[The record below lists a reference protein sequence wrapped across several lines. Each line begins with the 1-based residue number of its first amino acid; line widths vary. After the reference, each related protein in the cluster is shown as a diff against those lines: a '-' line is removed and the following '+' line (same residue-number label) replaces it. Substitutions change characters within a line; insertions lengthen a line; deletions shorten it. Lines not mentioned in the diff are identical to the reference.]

1 MLGLPTAID
10 ISVDSVVSLG
20 GWYGAL
26 GLPTAIDISVDSV
39 VSLGGWYGVLGLP
52 TAIDI
57 SVDCGQSG
65 RVVWGVGAPD
75 CYRH

>member
-1 MLGLPTAID
+1 M
-10 ISVDSVVSLG
+10 
-20 GWYGAL
+20 L

-57 SVDCGQSG
+57 SVDCGHSG
-65 RVVWGVGAPD
+65 RVVRGVGAPD